1 VAAAVR
7 LSFLYFI
14 GIVRIFRIEMQRYE
28 IAERMKRKMSTAWSA
43 FFPPELP
50 TILLRLFLAFAAGAI
65 MGLERERF
73 FKDMNRQKGAGFR
86 TYSLV
91 CFGSCLFGLASI
103 YGFSSSGVNDDPG
116 RVAAQVVTGVGFLG
130 AGAILKFNGQVKGLT
145 TAAGMWVASAI
156 GLLFSAGMYITAIV
170 AAFFAY
176 LTLDFHRLFPHLFN
190 FSREQLVE
198 EEETDQLK
206 QGQNKKIASGEEE

>member
-1 VAAAVR
+1 MNTIDA
-7 LSFLYFI
+7 
-14 GIVRIFRIEMQRYE
+14 
-28 IAERMKRKMSTAWSA
+28 T

-50 TILLRLFLAFAAGAI
+50 TILLRLFLAFVTGAI

-73 FKDMNRQKGAGFR
+73 IKGANRQRGAGFR

-103 YGFSSSGVNDDPG
+103 YGFSSSGVNNDPG
-116 RVAAQVVTGVGFLG
+116 RVAAQVVTGMGFLG
-130 AGAILKFNGQVKGLT
+130 AGAIIKFNGSVKGLT

-156 GLLFSAGMYITAIV
+156 GLMFSAGMYITAIV

-190 FSREQLVE
+190 FQNQQEPG
-198 EEETDQLK
+198 DDDYDF
-206 QGQNKKIASGEEE
+206 GQQERDGNKHDSY

>member
-1 VAAAVR
+1 M
-7 LSFLYFI
+7 
-14 GIVRIFRIEMQRYE
+14 G
-28 IAERMKRKMSTAWSA
+28 TAFSA
-43 FFPPELP
+43 IFPPELP
-50 TILLRLFLAFAAGAI
+50 TILLRLFLAFIAGAI

-130 AGAILKFNGQVKGLT
+130 AGAIIKFNGQVKGLT

-156 GLLFSAGMYITAIV
+156 GLLFSAGMYITAIF

-190 FSREQLVE
+190 FSRDQLE
-198 EEETDQLK
+198 EEETDDLK
-206 QGQNKKIASGEEE
+206 QRQGQKHMIDDDE

>member
-1 VAAAVR
+1 MGTTL
-7 LSFLYFI
+7 LS
-14 GIVRIFRIEMQRYE
+14 
-28 IAERMKRKMSTAWSA
+28 T

-50 TILLRLFLAFAAGAI
+50 TILLRLFLAFVAGAV

-73 FKDMNRQKGAGFR
+73 FKGTNRQRGAGFR

-103 YGFSSSGVNDDPG
+103 YGFSSSGVNNDPG
-116 RVAAQVVTGVGFLG
+116 RVAAQVVTGMGFLG
-130 AGAILKFNGQVKGLT
+130 AGAIIKYSGEVRGLT

-156 GLLFSAGMYITAIV
+156 GLLFSAGMYITAIF

-176 LTLDFHRLFPHLFN
+176 LTLDFHRLFPHLFTFTRRN
-190 FSREQLVE
+190 QEAEDEDDEPVKKRRIRRSVSHE
-198 EEETDQLK
+198 EDE
-206 QGQNKKIASGEEE
+206 

>member
-1 VAAAVR
+1 MEHTGMKECWR
-7 LSFLYFI
+7 GGI
-14 GIVRIFRIEMQRYE
+14 GMN
-28 IAERMKRKMSTAWSA
+28 TALTT

-50 TILLRLFLAFAAGAI
+50 TILLRLFLAFIAGAV

-73 FKDMNRQKGAGFR
+73 MKGVNRQRGAGFR

-103 YGFSSSGVNDDPG
+103 YGFSSSGVNNDPG
-116 RVAAQVVTGVGFLG
+116 RVAAQVVTGMGFLG
-130 AGAILKFNGQVKGLT
+130 AGAIIKLNGNVKGLT

-176 LTLDFHRLFPHLFN
+176 LTLDFHRLFPHLFL
-190 FSREQLVE
+190 FSNDAHDADDDVFSEDERRHKE
-198 EEETDQLK
+198 EDRARHPDED
-206 QGQNKKIASGEEE
+206 S

>member
-1 VAAAVR
+1 MTTI
-7 LSFLYFI
+7 LH
-14 GIVRIFRIEMQRYE
+14 
-28 IAERMKRKMSTAWSA
+28 T

-50 TILLRLFLAFAAGAI
+50 TILLRLVLAFIVGAV

-73 FKDMNRQKGAGFR
+73 YKDVHRQKAAGFR

-103 YGFSSSGVNDDPG
+103 YGFSTAGANQDPG
-116 RVAAQVVTGVGFLG
+116 RVAAQVVTGMGFLG
-130 AGAILKFNGQVKGLT
+130 AGAILKYNGEVKGLT

-156 GLLFSAGMYITAIV
+156 GLMFSAGMYITAFV

-176 LTLDFHRLFPHLFN
+176 LTLDFHRLFPRLFN
-190 FSREQLVE
+190 YREIPSE
-198 EEETDQLK
+198 DEKEGKADE
-206 QGQNKKIASGEEE
+206 KKGKIPLDDDE